1 MLILLLAAVAPVA
14 VLLYYIYLKDRR
26 CPEPRDMLFR
36 AFRYGIYSTFAVIVL
51 MSPFASSSS
60 PKTFMDAL
68 KVSFF
73 EAGIPEEFCKWMAL
87 FILVWKS
94 PQFDEYIDGIVYAVF
109 ISMGFACLENVM
121 YVVEGGMNVA
131 VSRALLSVPAHFL
144 FAVIMGYYLSMAR
157 FHLEKRTYYMAC
169 SILFPM
175 LAHGLFDTMAF
186 WMGTIEYPS
195 SYLIAFVVFV
205 LADIWLWRVGV
216 RKIRASVILT
226 DKQHSDEERRSM
238 AQAQEEAE
246 RMPVALP
253 VSGEW
258 TDTPI
263 AMYQASAKE
272 HTSEATG
279 NETTFKLLIEQLISS
294 QDAVLPR
301 KGISALQHELLTC
314 AAVCHSVTRPW
325 MVEEVGISGQLQARQ
340 RLSLQM
346 KKHTTLMPS
355 KHTISHFR
363 LKRSASLPP
372 RMLAGSMMRLEA
384 TK

>member
-60 PKTFMDAL
+60 PKTFLDAL

-169 SILFPM
+169 SILLPM

-279 NETTFKLLIEQLISS
+279 SETTFKLLIECKGDAKIFINEKEAFYAREDTNYRLTLPAGEYTVRAVNLNRYEQMVTRKINLDSNKHITIAFSLWERIDPGGRTLAVGIVMVLVLLFISS
-294 QDAVLPR
+294 R
-301 KGISALQHELLTC
+301 
-314 AAVCHSVTRPW
+314 
-325 MVEEVGISGQLQARQ
+325 
-340 RLSLQM
+340 
-346 KKHTTLMPS
+346 
-355 KHTISHFR
+355 
-363 LKRSASLPP
+363 
-372 RMLAGSMMRLEA
+372 
-384 TK
+384 